1 MECDITSCEYMQLAN
16 EKIEKYESES
26 LKIQSLFCEIDKI
39 SSSNIPER
47 RKMSAIVDLSK
58 EIRNRVFELSK
69 I

>member
-1 MECDITSCEYMQLAN
+1 MECDITTCEYMQLAS

-39 SSSNIPER
+39 SNSNIPER
-47 RKMSAIVDLSK
+47 RKMNEIVDLSK
-58 EIRNRVFELSK
+58 EIRKRVFELSK

>member
-1 MECDITSCEYMQLAN
+1 MECDITSCEYMQLAS
-16 EKIEKYESES
+16 EKLSKYESES

-47 RKMSAIVDLSK
+47 RKMTAIVDLSK
-58 EIRNRVFELSK
+58 EIRNRVFNLSK

>member
-1 MECDITSCEYMQLAN
+1 MECDITSCEYMQLAG

-26 LKIQSLFCEIDKI
+26 LKIQGLFCEIDKI

-47 RKMSAIVDLSK
+47 RKMTAIVDLTK
-58 EIRNRVFELSK
+58 EIRKRVFELSK

>member
-1 MECDITSCEYMQLAN
+1 MECDIATCEYMQLAN

-47 RKMSAIVDLSK
+47 RKMNEIVDLSK
-58 EIRNRVFELSK
+58 EIRNRVFNLSK